1 MKKII
6 LTVLLTFIF
15 TSQVAA
21 KQNLAVGWELWYPY
35 QYHNKNRE
43 LVGLDFDI
51 FNAIVSHAGL
61 NVTYTE
67 LPWKRHVHYI
77 KTGQMD
83 VAMGSSF
90 TNEREQFAYFS
101 LPYRK
106 EQVNLFVRNKDI
118 NAIKLSNLSELTGS
132 RFMIGIESGYYYG
145 KEFQSLI
152 QDPEFQ
158 AHISEVIDLEE
169 NIKLLINGHLDG
181 ILVDP
186 VTMSSF
192 VKKYRLEGQFSKHS
206 LPIYQAD
213 IHIMLSKKSTD
224 IKLLNRINKSIS
236 ELKQNGELDKLIDK
250 WTRINKGG

>member
-1 MKKII
+1 MKQII
-6 LTVLLTFIF
+6 IAVLLTFAF
-15 TSQVAA
+15 TFQVTA

-35 QYHNKNRE
+35 QYHNKSRE

-51 FNAIVSHAGL
+51 FNAVVSHAGL

-90 TNEREQFAYFS
+90 TSEREKFANFS
-101 LPYRK
+101 HPYRK
-106 EQVNLFVRNKDI
+106 EQVNLFVRNKDLK
-118 NAIKLSNLSELTGS
+118 AIQLSSLSELIGS
-132 RFMIGIESGYYYG
+132 RFMIGIESGYFYG
-145 KEFQSLI
+145 EEFQTLI
-152 QDPEFQ
+152 QDPKFQ

-169 NIKLLINGHLDG
+169 NIRLLIDGHLDG

-186 VTMSSF
+186 VTMAAF

-213 IHIMLSKKSTD
+213 IHIMLSKESTD
-224 IKLLNRINKSIS
+224 IKLLNQINKSIS
-236 ELKQNGELDKLIDK
+236 ELKQSGELDKLIAK

>member
-15 TSQVAA
+15 TSQVTA

-51 FNAIVSHAGL
+51 FNAVVNHAGL
-61 NVTYTE
+61 SVTYTE

-90 TNEREQFAYFS
+90 TSKREEFAFFS

-106 EQVNLFVRNKDI
+106 EQVNLFVRNQDLKE
-118 NAIKLSNLSELTGS
+118 IKLSSLSEIIGS

-145 KEFQSLI
+145 EEFQSLI
-152 QDPEFQ
+152 QNPKFQ
-158 AHISEVIDLEE
+158 DHISEVIDLEE

-186 VTMSSF
+186 VTMAAF

-213 IHIMLSKKSTD
+213 IHLMFSKKTFTPQ
-224 IKLLNRINKSIS
+224 LVERINKSIIA
-236 ELKQNGELDKLIDK
+236 LKTEGEIEKIINNWTLIHK
-250 WTRINKGG
+250 EN